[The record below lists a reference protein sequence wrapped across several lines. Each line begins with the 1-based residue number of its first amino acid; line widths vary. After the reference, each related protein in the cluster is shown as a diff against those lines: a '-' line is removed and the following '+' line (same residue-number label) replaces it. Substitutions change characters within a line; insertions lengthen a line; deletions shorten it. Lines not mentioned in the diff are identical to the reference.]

1 MISIL
6 LFNFD
11 SEKLFNFEDTYQLLV
26 SPKKNKKL
34 EKYNFKIKYYL
45 FHLKYK
51 NILKI
56 KLFIWL
62 LTNMFINIK
71 LVWFI

>member
-6 LFNFD
+6 LYFD

-26 SPKKNKKL
+26 SPKKNKTL

-45 FHLKYK
+45 SHLKYK

-56 KLFIWL
+56 KLLSWL

>member
-26 SPKKNKKL
+26 SPKKT
-34 EKYNFKIKYYL
+34 
-45 FHLKYK
+45 K
-51 NILKI
+51 NLRSIILR
-56 KLFIWL
+56 
-62 LTNMFINIK
+62 
-71 LVWFI
+71 